1 MYQEPIKQTVQQLH
15 LAGKSNRAISKIL
28 NMSRN
33 TVKAILAETAVDSA
47 TDLSCKEGHDNAV
60 IELIPQLLKSCR
72 GNLVR
77 VHEVLAE
84 EYQQELAYSTLT
96 YLVRKWQLRE
106 GATKR
111 FGEYCFSPGDEMQH
125 DTSPHKVVLDGKTVV
140 AQCASL
146 IFGFS
151 RMVFVQYY
159 PCFTRFEAKVF
170 LAQALSFMQGSCR
183 RCIIDNTSVI
193 LAAGAGKYAVVAPE
207 MLFFSRM
214 FGFEFIAHAVNNP
227 NRKGK
232 IERPFHY
239 AETNFL
245 AGRTFS
251 DWHDLNKQARSWCE
265 HVANHK
271 VKREL
276 GMAPEMAF
284 IQEKPHMLMLPEIMP
299 PIYKHMQRIADT
311 TGYINVDTNRYS
323 IPEAHIGRTME
334 IYQYIDTI
342 EIYYKSRLI
351 ASHPRIVGQRGK
363 RSLIKEHHPDLWRKE
378 RQLEVSEAQ
387 KQLSG
392 VNAILDAYLV
402 QLKSHVRGR
411 GTCTF
416 KQLLNLKQLYPLE
429 AFTQAI
435 EQAARYGLYDMKR
448 VETMILRL
456 VRSDFFNL

>member
-1 MYQEPIKQTVQQLH
+1 
-15 LAGKSNRAISKIL
+15 
-28 NMSRN
+28 MSRN
-33 TVKAILAETAVDSA
+33 TVKAILKDSVVDSISDTA
-47 TDLSCKEGHDNAV
+47 CKEVPDDTLM
-60 IELIPQLLKSCR
+60 ELIPSLLKSCC

-111 FGEYCFSPGDEMQH
+111 FGEYCFEPGDEMQH
-125 DTSPHKVVLDGKTVV
+125 DTSPHKVVLDGKTIV

-151 RMVFVQYY
+151 RTIFVQYY

-170 LAQALSFMQGSCR
+170 LSEALSFMQGSCR

-232 IERPFHY
+232 IERPFYY

-251 DWHDLNKQARSWCE
+251 DWRDLNKQALAWCNN
-265 HVANHK
+265 VANHK

-276 GMAPEMAF
+276 GMAPETAF
-284 IQEKPHMLMLPEIMP
+284 IQEKPHLLSLPEVMP
-299 PIYKHMQRIADT
+299 PIYKQIQRIADT

-323 IPEAHIGRTME
+323 IPESHIGHTME
-334 IYQYIDTI
+334 IYQYIDSI
-342 EIYYKSRLI
+342 DVYYKSRLI
-351 ASHPRIVGQRGK
+351 ASHQRINGQRGK
-363 RSLIKEHHPDLWRKE
+363 RSRIKEHHQDLRRNE
-378 RQLEVSEAQ
+378 RQPESSEAERH
-387 KQLSG
+387 LSG
-392 VNAILDAYLV
+392 VNAIVDAYLL

-411 GTCTF
+411 GTRTF
-416 KQLLNLKQLYPLE
+416 KQLLNLKQLYPLA
-429 AFTQAI
+429 AFTTAI
-435 EQAARYGLYDMKR
+435 EQAARYGLYDIKR
-448 VETMILRL
+448 GDDDIKT
-456 VRSDFFNL
+456 DT